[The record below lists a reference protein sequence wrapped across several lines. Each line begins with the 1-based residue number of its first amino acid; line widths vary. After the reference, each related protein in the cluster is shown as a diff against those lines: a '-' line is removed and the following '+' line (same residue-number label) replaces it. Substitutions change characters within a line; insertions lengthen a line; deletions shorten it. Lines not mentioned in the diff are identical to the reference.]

1 MQKLK
6 AKVPHQV
13 QIVEIPE
20 LNPSEIES
28 KSDAIRVFVNLRFLL
43 LLKIPHFQKIT

>member
-20 LNPSEIES
+20 LNSRGIKS
-28 KSDAIRVFVNLRFLL
+28 KSDTIRVFVNIRFLL
-43 LLKIPHFQKIT
+43 LLKIPRFQKIT